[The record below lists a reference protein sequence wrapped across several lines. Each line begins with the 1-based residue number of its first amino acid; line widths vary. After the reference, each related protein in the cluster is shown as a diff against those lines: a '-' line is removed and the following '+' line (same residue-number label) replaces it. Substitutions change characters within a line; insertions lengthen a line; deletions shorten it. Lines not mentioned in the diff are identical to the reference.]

1 MTRRRDPAAR
11 ALRVKILLLTAGA
24 GGAGCS
30 PHLRPVYRITAW
42 REERPRGATV
52 SAGRGALAR
61 AGEIAEEILGSA
73 GHALPPGE
81 TAFLTLR
88 RADGEAATLTE
99 ALLERTE
106 GIQTAAEVRVN
117 GIRLGNV
124 EDGEALERALQRSI
138 RGQMP
143 LKAVSGGISGRLE
156 LRPVYTRVGSCTPY
170 SDMVLLITGVAPVIY
185 LDPEGKLA

>member
-1 MTRRRDPAAR
+1 MKKRSDPAAR
-11 ALRVKILLLTAGA
+11 ALRRKILLMALALVLVL
-24 GGAGCS
+24 S
-30 PHLRPVYRITAW
+30 SHLRPVFRITVQG
-42 REERPRGATV
+42 ETLP
-52 SAGRGALAR
+52 GRYSLQQAR
-61 AGEIAEEILGSA
+61 SGEAHAREIAEEILGSTDTLC
-73 GHALPPGE
+73 LPE
-81 TAFLTLR
+81 KRLCLTLR
-88 RADGEAATLTE
+88 RADGEAAALTE

-143 LKAVSGGISGRLE
+143 LRAVSGSISGELE
-156 LRPVYTRVGSCTPY
+156 LRPVYTRAGSFTPD
-170 SDMVLLITGVAPVIY
+170 SDMVLLITGMAPVIY

>member
-11 ALRVKILLLTAGA
+11 ALRVKILLMALALGLML
-24 GGAGCS
+24 S
-30 PHLRPVYRITAW
+30 SHLRPVYRITVEGEALPG
-42 REERPRGATV
+42 RYSLGQAQ
-52 SAGRGALAR
+52 AGEAQAR
-61 AGEIAEEILGSA
+61 EIAEEILGSTDT
-73 GHALPPGE
+73 LCCPE
-81 TAFLTLR
+81 KRLCLTLR

-156 LRPVYTRVGSCTPY
+156 LRPVYTGVGSCTPY